1 MPSTAPLS
9 VATRSAPPQRPWI
22 DRAERREVF
31 EHARLSGP
39 TIPPFTSRIRNISA
53 SGMLVDMLHPL
64 APGDI
69 VTAAMAGRGEV
80 MCRVVRTK
88 GDTAGLKFVTGV

>member
-1 MPSTAPLS
+1 MSSTAPAAPDL
-9 VATRSAPPQRPWI
+9 VAAPVQRAWTP
-22 DRAERREVF
+22 RAERREVF
-31 EHARLSGP
+31 DHARLSGP
-39 TIPPFTSRIRNISA
+39 TIPSFVSRIRNISA

-69 VTAAMAGRGEV
+69 VTAAMTGRGDV

-88 GDTAGLKFVTGV
+88 GDTAGLKFITRS